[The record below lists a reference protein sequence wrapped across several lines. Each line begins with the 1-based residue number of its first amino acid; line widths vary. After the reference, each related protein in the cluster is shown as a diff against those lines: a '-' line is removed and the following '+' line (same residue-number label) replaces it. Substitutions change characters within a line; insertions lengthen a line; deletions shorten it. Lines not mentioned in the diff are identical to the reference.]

1 MSCLHCTAFNEYES
15 VSCEDMSASYSCV
28 VSSCTLAPESASLW
42 ECGTSALLSFPLF
55 CQPHP
60 HTTHSYGAIYI
71 EVPDLSL
78 LEGNLLDNYTVS
90 VERIELQ
97 PEADFNS
104 TVQILVSKYNLSA
117 VLYEEP
123 FNLKAGETGTIR
135 LDELYS
141 VAGLSRDYPVA
152 VVYDSDE
159 AVSVSYS
166 MSLYVKFVPN
176 SGVAPLETTAL
187 SLAAVTDYL
196 DAKVQNFA
204 HVYHLDLT
212 DLDFRPYS
220 DQVWLAVVINC
231 TMDAD
236 VTFNPIAK
244 DVLLHDSTGV
254 AYDYRVAHTLS
265 ARCIRGSVILFYL
278 VYATPVTWSLIPV
291 TVAPPTVS
299 PPTPAPPTAV
309 PTPAPPTALPT
320 AIPTSGPTDAP
331 PTAVP
336 TAVPTH
342 APPTATPT
350 AIPTAAPT
358 HAPPTATPTAAPTA
372 IPTAI
377 PTVVP
382 PTALPTAAPTPAPPT
397 AVPTPAPVVDATA
410 VTQVIVAS
418 VRTAV
423 AEGYVHP
430 STRLTIHTTGR

>member
-1 MSCLHCTAFNEYES
+1 MF
-15 VSCEDMSASYSCV
+15 
-28 VSSCTLAPESASLW
+28 
-42 ECGTSALLSFPLF
+42 F
-55 CQPHP
+55 QPHP
-60 HTTHSYGAIYI
+60 HTTHSYDVIYV

-152 VVYDSDE
+152 VVYHSDE
-159 AVSVSYS
+159 SVLVSYS

-187 SLAAVTDYL
+187 SLAAVSDYL
-196 DAKVQNFA
+196 DAEVQNFA

-212 DLDFRPYS
+212 DLDFQPDS
-220 DQVWLAVVINC
+220 DQVHVAGVINC

-244 DVLLHDSTGV
+244 QVLLHDSTGA
-254 AYDYRVAHTLS
+254 AYDYRVPHTLS
-265 ARCIRGSVILFYL
+265 ARCIHGSVILLWL
-278 VYATPVTWSLIPV
+278 VYATPITWSLIPV

-299 PPTPAPPTAV
+299 PPTPAPPTAI
-309 PTPAPPTALPT
+309 PTAAPT
-320 AIPTSGPTDAP
+320 VAP

-336 TAVPTH
+336 TAAPTSEPPTATPTVIPTAAPTD

-350 AIPTAAPT
+350 AVPTPAP
-358 HAPPTATPTAAPTA
+358 PTAAPTA

-410 VTQVIVAS
+410 VTQVIVAR
-418 VRTAV
+418 VRTAL

-430 STRLTIHTTGR
+430 STLLTIHTTGR